1 MGKNKKKH
9 RANKPRPQQPQQSA
23 PAMEAQQPVEPRPE
37 ETHPAAA
44 EPQEP
49 VGIQLSLE
57 EDFLPETEAQKSE
70 PITATDP
77 PEEPVPAEPVH
88 EKNTDREETT
98 MPYMSETGPE
108 NVVTIKVVGVGG
120 AGNNVVNRMVKTGT
134 QGVEYVAVNTDKQV
148 LAVSSADQKIQ
159 IGEKLTHGQGA
170 GSDPEIGKRSAEE
183 SRNNIAKSLENTDM
197 VFITAGMGGGT
208 GTGAAPTIADLAREA
223 GILTVAVV
231 TKPFKFEGKRRM
243 DQALKGINELLGK
256 VDSLLIIPN
265 DRLKFATDQKVTL
278 ANAFQIA
285 DDVLVQAVT
294 SISDL
299 IKSTGFINL
308 DFADVSCIMR
318 DAGFAHMGVGHAAGK
333 SKAEE
338 AAKMAVASPL
348 METSINGAR
357 GVLINITGS
366 EDMGLED
373 VETAANLVQE
383 AAHPDANIIF
393 GASFDPSLD
402 DEIRVTVIATGFE
415 DASTQSAE
423 APVVE
428 KAATAPTPAV
438 QPVGLYSAAKQEAPA
453 APAAP
458 VAPVVEPV
466 APVTPAAPAAP
477 AAPVEPAAEED
488 PFDGIFKI
496 FNQK

>member
-9 RANKPRPQQPQQSA
+9 RANKPRPQPPKQPA
-23 PAMEAQQPVEPRPE
+23 PTMEAQQPLELRPE
-37 ETHPAAA
+37 ETRPAAA
-44 EPQEP
+44 APQEP

-57 EDFLPETEAQKSE
+57 ETVLPETEAQETESIPE
-70 PITATDP
+70 VTP
-77 PEEPVPAEPVH
+77 PEEPTPTESEP
-88 EKNTDREETT
+88 ENYTDREETT

-120 AGNNVVNRMVKTGT
+120 AGNNVVNRMVKSGT

-393 GASFDPSLD
+393 GASFDPTLD

-415 DASTQSAE
+415 DASTQAVE
-423 APVVE
+423 APAAE
-428 KAATAPTPAV
+428 KPAPAPAPAV

-458 VAPVVEPV
+458 AAPVAPVAPVEPV
-466 APVTPAAPAAP
+466 APAAPAAP
-477 AAPVEPAAEED
+477 AAPEVEED

>member
-1 MGKNKKKH
+1 
-9 RANKPRPQQPQQSA
+9 
-23 PAMEAQQPVEPRPE
+23 
-37 ETHPAAA
+37 
-44 EPQEP
+44 
-49 VGIQLSLE
+49 
-57 EDFLPETEAQKSE
+57 
-70 PITATDP
+70 
-77 PEEPVPAEPVH
+77 
-88 EKNTDREETT
+88 

-120 AGNNVVNRMVKTGT
+120 AGNNVVNRMVKSGT

-294 SISDL
+294 SISEL

-308 DFADVSCIMR
+308 DFADVSCIMK

-366 EDMGLED
+366 VDMGLED

-393 GASFDPSLD
+393 GASFDDTLD

-415 DASTQSAE
+415 DATSQAAE
-423 APVVE
+423 APAAPVE
-428 KAATAPTPAV
+428 EKKPLVRPAGLYSSAVQEAAPAAAPVV
-438 QPVGLYSAAKQEAPA
+438 QPVAPAAPAQPVAPAAPVQPAAPVAPA
-453 APAAP
+453 APAA
-458 VAPVVEPV
+458 E
-466 APVTPAAPAAP
+466 
-477 AAPVEPAAEED
+477 EED